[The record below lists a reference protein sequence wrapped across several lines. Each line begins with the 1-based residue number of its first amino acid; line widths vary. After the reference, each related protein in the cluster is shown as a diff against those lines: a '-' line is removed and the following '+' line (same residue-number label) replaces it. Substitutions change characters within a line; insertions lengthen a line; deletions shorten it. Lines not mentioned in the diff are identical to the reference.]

1 MNQEILSISGFN
13 RFNAARSVLLRRFL
27 LALSL
32 ALALGFLRLL
42 ILGLLLRDYVIQG
55 LVKLRPQRKKRV
67 LAIEKL

>member
-55 LVKLRPQRKKRV
+55 LVKLRPERKKRV
-67 LAIEKL
+67 LAIDKL